1 MKKLMVFLLILFIAL
16 QAFSQKKGKPDP
28 KDLKIDSLSKANAA
42 LNVQLDSVSKELKI
56 YLGVYTAVKEK
67 VIKYKYDPA
76 KISVLIDSLKGSRDS
91 TFNTLSGSSASLKD
105 SISVLNKENE
115 SLKATIKSL
124 QEAEANKE
132 KLVSELKQLKELL
145 DAKIITQAEFDTK
158 KEALMKKWQ

>member
-1 MKKLMVFLLILFIAL
+1 MHYRHSVRKKENRIA
-16 QAFSQKKGKPDP
+16 

-56 YLGVYTAVKEK
+56 YLGVYTEVKEK
-67 VIKYKYDPA
+67 VIKYKYDPSR
-76 KISVLIDSLKGSRDS
+76 ISVLIDSLKGSRDS
-91 TFNTLSGSSASLKD
+91 TFNTLSGTTVSLKD

>member
-1 MKKLMVFLLILFIAL
+1 MKKLMVFVLMLFIAL
-16 QAFSQKKGKPDP
+16 HAFSQKKGKPDP
-28 KDLKIDSLSKANAA
+28 KDLKIDSLTKANSS
-42 LNVQLDSVSKELKI
+42 LTVKLDSVSKEREV
-56 YLGVYTAVKEK
+56 YFGVYTAVKEK
-67 VIKYKYDPA
+67 VLKYKYDPA

-91 TFNTLSGSSASLKD
+91 TFNTLSGTSTSLKD

-132 KLVSELKQLKELL
+132 KLVGELKQLKELL

-158 KEALMKKWQ
+158 KEVLMQKWQ